1 MQSDK
6 KPAVERFAPDVNQGL
21 SEQQVRAR
29 VEAGLTNQTS
39 RAPGKTTSQILR
51 GNLMTLFNLLNLV
64 LAILVI
70 SVGSYKNALFMIVI
84 ILNAVIGTV
93 QELRAKKTVEK
104 LSVISAPTAFAV
116 RSGKEVKLGVSELVL
131 DDVMVLKTGMQI
143 CADGSVLAGE
153 VEVNESL
160 LTGESDPILKRPG
173 DALMSGSFVVSGQAS
188 ARVEKVG
195 DDNYAAQLTRDAQKM
210 KKPNS
215 ELMKSLNALIRVI
228 SVVILPLGAALFIKS
243 RFFLHESVQDG
254 VVSTVAAMVGMIPEG
269 LILLTSVALA
279 VGVIRLAQRKT
290 LVQELYCMETLARVD
305 VLCLDKTGTITEG
318 SMELQEILPLEGDEQ
333 GVRDSMALL
342 SGAMKDDNPTFAALR
357 VAFPAASDSAPLK
370 VVPFSSARKWSGAR
384 FEKQGSLVL
393 GAGEFVLGENY
404 RLIRERVEQ
413 CAQKG
418 QRVLVLA
425 QSDQDFEGEQGL
437 PGGLRPVALLA
448 LADKIRPEAGDTL
461 RFFAEQDVDLRV
473 ISGDNPKTVAAVAA
487 RAGLK
492 DAQRCVDASTL
503 KTEEQL
509 FQAAAQYK
517 VFGRVTPQQKCAL
530 VRALKAQGH
539 VVAMTGDGVNDVPA
553 LKEADCSVAMAAGS
567 DAARQVAQLV
577 LLDNNFASMPHVVL
591 EGRRVINN
599 IRRSA
604 SLFLTKTL
612 FSFLLA
618 IISLIFGAGYPFEPI
633 QLTLF
638 SAITIGIP
646 SFFLAM
652 EPNKA
657 RIQGKFLQTVIRQAA
672 PGALCI
678 VLGVQSIT
686 ALASGSAA
694 QMSTMATLYAVLVG
708 LTVLFRVCR
717 PFNPNRVELFI
728 GCCAL
733 FIGAIT
739 LMPQWF
745 SLTALEWPHLLTVLG
760 AALLGG
766 MLLPL
771 LSRGVDAADRLLE
784 KKLARK

>member
-1 MQSDK
+1 MESGK
-6 KPAVERFAPDVNQGL
+6 TGRFRPDAHQGL
-21 SEQQVRAR
+21 SEAQVRAR

-39 RAPGKTTSQILR
+39 RAPGKTTAQILR

-104 LSVISAPTAFAV
+104 LSVISAPTALAV
-116 RSGKEVKLGVSELVL
+116 RSGREVKLGVSELVL
-131 DDVMVLKTGMQI
+131 DDVMVLKSGMQI
-143 CADGSVLAGE
+143 CADGVVLEGE
-153 VEVNESL
+153 IEVNESL

-173 DALMSGSFVVSGQAS
+173 DGLMSGSFVVSGRAN
-188 ARVEKVG
+188 ARVDKVG
-195 DDNYAAQLTRDAQKM
+195 DDNYAAQLTRDAQRL

-243 RFFLHESVQDG
+243 RFILHESLQDG

-318 SMELQEILPLEGDEQ
+318 SMEVQGIIPLAAPEDQVRTDMGILA
-333 GVRDSMALL
+333 S
-342 SGAMKDDNPTFAALR
+342 AMQDDNPTFAALR
-357 VAFPAASDSAPLK
+357 AAFPPIQGSAPLK

-384 FEKQGSLVL
+384 FEKLGSLVL
-393 GAGEFVLGENY
+393 GAGEFVLGADY
-404 RLIRERVEQ
+404 QSIRGRVEE

-425 QSDQDFEGEQGL
+425 QSDQDFQGEQGL
-437 PGGLRPVALLA
+437 PQSLKPLALLT
-448 LADKIRPEAGDTL
+448 LADKIRPEAAGTL

-473 ISGDNPKTVAAVAA
+473 ISGDNPKTVAAVAG

-492 DAQRCVDASTL
+492 DAQLCVDASTL
-503 KTEEQL
+503 KTEEQIR
-509 FQAAAQYK
+509 QAAARYK
-517 VFGRVTPQQKCAL
+517 VFGRVTPEQKCKL

-553 LKEADCSVAMAAGS
+553 LKEADCSVAMASGS

-638 SAITIGIP
+638 STITIGIP
-646 SFFLAM
+646 SFFLAL
-652 EPNKA
+652 EPNRA

-678 VLGVQSIT
+678 VLGVQALT
-686 ALASGSAA
+686 ALATGTPE
-694 QMSTMATLYAVLVG
+694 QLSTMATLYAVLVG
-708 LTVLFRVCR
+708 LIVLFRVCM
-717 PFNPNRVELFI
+717 PFNRNRVVLFA
-728 GCCAL
+728 GCCVL
-733 FIGAIT
+733 FVGAIC
-739 LMPQWF
+739 LLPVWF
-745 SLTALEWPHLLTVLG
+745 SLAALERNHVLMVLG
-760 AALLGG
+760 AAVVGG
-766 MLLPL
+766 LALPL
-771 LSRGVDAADRLLE
+771 LSKGVDALDRALE
-784 KKLARK
+784 KKLADK

>member
-1 MQSDK
+1 MESGK
-6 KPAVERFAPDVNQGL
+6 TERFRPDAHQGL
-21 SEQQVRAR
+21 SEAQVRAR

-39 RAPGKTTSQILR
+39 RAPGKTTAQILR

-104 LSVISAPTAFAV
+104 LSVISAPTALAV
-116 RSGKEVKLGVSELVL
+116 RSGREVKLGVSELVL
-131 DDVMVLKTGMQI
+131 DDVMVLKSGMQI
-143 CADGSVLAGE
+143 CADGVVLEGE
-153 VEVNESL
+153 IEVNESL

-173 DALMSGSFVVSGQAS
+173 DGLMSGSFVVSGRAN
-188 ARVEKVG
+188 ARVDKVG
-195 DDNYAAQLTRDAQKM
+195 DDNYAAQLTRDAQRL

-243 RFFLHESVQDG
+243 RFILHESLQDG

-318 SMELQEILPLEGDEQ
+318 SMEVQGIIPLAAPEDQVRTDMGILA
-333 GVRDSMALL
+333 S
-342 SGAMKDDNPTFAALR
+342 AMQDDNPTFAALR
-357 VAFPAASDSAPLK
+357 AAFPPIQGSAPLK

-384 FEKQGSLVL
+384 FEKLGSLVL
-393 GAGEFVLGENY
+393 GAGEFVLGADY
-404 RLIRERVEQ
+404 QSIRGRVEE

-425 QSDQDFEGEQGL
+425 QSDQDFQGEQGL
-437 PGGLRPVALLA
+437 PQGLKPLALLT
-448 LADKIRPEAGDTL
+448 LADKIRPEAAGTL

-473 ISGDNPKTVAAVAA
+473 ISGDNPKTVAAVAG

-492 DAQRCVDASTL
+492 DAQLCVDASTL
-503 KTEEQL
+503 KTEEQIR
-509 FQAAAQYK
+509 QAAARYK
-517 VFGRVTPQQKCAL
+517 VFGRVTPEQKCKL

-553 LKEADCSVAMAAGS
+553 LKEADCSVAMASGS

-638 SAITIGIP
+638 STITIGIP
-646 SFFLAM
+646 SFFLAL
-652 EPNKA
+652 EPNRA

-678 VLGVQSIT
+678 VLGVQALT
-686 ALASGSAA
+686 ALATGTPE
-694 QMSTMATLYAVLVG
+694 QLSTMATLYAVLVG
-708 LTVLFRVCR
+708 LIVLFRVCM
-717 PFNPNRVELFI
+717 PFNRNRVVLFA
-728 GCCAL
+728 GCCVL
-733 FIGAIT
+733 FVGAIC
-739 LMPQWF
+739 LLPVWF
-745 SLTALEWPHLLTVLG
+745 SLAALERNHVLMVLG
-760 AALLGG
+760 AAVVGG
-766 MLLPL
+766 LALPL
-771 LSRGVDAADRLLE
+771 LSKGVDALDRALE
-784 KKLARK
+784 KKLADK

>member
-1 MQSDK
+1 MESGK
-6 KPAVERFAPDVNQGL
+6 TGRFRPDAHQGL
-21 SEQQVRAR
+21 SEAQVRAR

-39 RAPGKTTSQILR
+39 RAPGKTTAQILR

-104 LSVISAPTAFAV
+104 LSVISAPTALAV
-116 RSGKEVKLGVSELVL
+116 RSGREVKLGVSELVL
-131 DDVMVLKTGMQI
+131 DDVMVLKSGMQI
-143 CADGSVLAGE
+143 CADGVVLEGE
-153 VEVNESL
+153 IEVNESL

-173 DALMSGSFVVSGQAS
+173 DGLMSGSFVVSGRAN
-188 ARVEKVG
+188 ARVDKVG
-195 DDNYAAQLTRDAQKM
+195 DDNYAAQLTRDAQRL

-243 RFFLHESVQDG
+243 RFILHESLQDG

-318 SMELQEILPLEGDEQ
+318 SMEVQGIIPLAASEDQVRTDMGILA
-333 GVRDSMALL
+333 S
-342 SGAMKDDNPTFAALR
+342 AMQDDNPTFAALR
-357 VAFPAASDSAPLK
+357 AAFPPIQGSAPLK

-384 FEKQGSLVL
+384 FEKLGSLVL
-393 GAGEFVLGENY
+393 GAGEFVLGADY
-404 RLIRERVEQ
+404 QSIRGRVEE

-425 QSDQDFEGEQGL
+425 QSDQDFQGEQGL
-437 PGGLRPVALLA
+437 PQGLKPLALLT
-448 LADKIRPEAGDTL
+448 LADKIRPEAAGTL

-473 ISGDNPKTVAAVAA
+473 ISGDNPKTVAAVAG
-487 RAGLK
+487 RAGLR
-492 DAQRCVDASTL
+492 DAQLCVDASTL
-503 KTEEQL
+503 KTEEQIR
-509 FQAAAQYK
+509 QAAARYK
-517 VFGRVTPQQKCAL
+517 VFGRVTPEQKCKL

-553 LKEADCSVAMAAGS
+553 LKEADCSVAMASGS

-638 SAITIGIP
+638 STITIGIP
-646 SFFLAM
+646 SFFLAL
-652 EPNKA
+652 EPNRA

-678 VLGVQSIT
+678 VLGVQALT
-686 ALASGSAA
+686 ALATGTPE
-694 QMSTMATLYAVLVG
+694 QLSTMATLYAVLVG
-708 LTVLFRVCR
+708 LIVLFRVCM
-717 PFNPNRVELFI
+717 PFNRNRVVLFA
-728 GCCAL
+728 GCCVL
-733 FIGAIT
+733 FVGAIC
-739 LMPQWF
+739 LLPVWF
-745 SLTALEWPHLLTVLG
+745 SLAALERNHVLMVLG
-760 AALLGG
+760 AAVVGG
-766 MLLPL
+766 LALPL
-771 LSRGVDAADRLLE
+771 LSKGVDALDRALE
-784 KKLARK
+784 KKLADK

>member
-1 MQSDK
+1 MESGK
-6 KPAVERFAPDVNQGL
+6 TERFRPDAHQGL
-21 SEQQVRAR
+21 SEAQVHAR

-39 RAPGKTTSQILR
+39 RAPGKTTAQILR

-104 LSVISAPTAFAV
+104 LSVISAPTALAV
-116 RSGKEVKLGVSELVL
+116 RSGREVKLGVSELVL
-131 DDVMVLKTGMQI
+131 DDVMVLKSGMQI
-143 CADGSVLAGE
+143 CADGVVLEGE
-153 VEVNESL
+153 IEVNESL

-173 DALMSGSFVVSGQAS
+173 DGLMSGSFVVSGRAN
-188 ARVEKVG
+188 ARVDKVG
-195 DDNYAAQLTRDAQKM
+195 DDNYAAQLTRDAQRL

-243 RFFLHESVQDG
+243 RFILHESLQDG

-318 SMELQEILPLEGDEQ
+318 SMEVQGIIPLAASEDQVRTDMGILA
-333 GVRDSMALL
+333 S
-342 SGAMKDDNPTFAALR
+342 AMQDDNPTFAALR
-357 VAFPAASDSAPLK
+357 AAFPPIQGSAPLK

-384 FEKQGSLVL
+384 FEKLGSLVL
-393 GAGEFVLGENY
+393 GAGEFVLGADY
-404 RLIRERVEQ
+404 QSIRGRVEE

-425 QSDQDFEGEQGL
+425 QSDQDFQGEQGL
-437 PGGLRPVALLA
+437 PQGLKPLALLT
-448 LADKIRPEAGDTL
+448 LADKIRPEAAGTL

-473 ISGDNPKTVAAVAA
+473 ISGDNPKTVAAVAG

-492 DAQRCVDASTL
+492 DAQLCVDASTL
-503 KTEEQL
+503 KTEEQIR
-509 FQAAAQYK
+509 QAAARYK
-517 VFGRVTPQQKCAL
+517 VFGRVTPEQKCKL

-553 LKEADCSVAMAAGS
+553 LKEADCSVAMASGS

-638 SAITIGIP
+638 STITIGIP
-646 SFFLAM
+646 SFFLAL
-652 EPNKA
+652 EPNRA

-678 VLGVQSIT
+678 VLGVQALT
-686 ALASGSAA
+686 ALATGTPE
-694 QMSTMATLYAVLVG
+694 QLSTMATLYAVLVG
-708 LTVLFRVCR
+708 LIVLFRVCM
-717 PFNPNRVELFI
+717 PFNRNRVVLFA
-728 GCCAL
+728 GCCVL
-733 FIGAIT
+733 FVGAIC
-739 LMPQWF
+739 LLPVWF
-745 SLTALEWPHLLTVLG
+745 SLAALERNHVLMVLG
-760 AALLGG
+760 AAVVGG
-766 MLLPL
+766 LALPL
-771 LSRGVDAADRLLE
+771 LSKGVDALDRALE
-784 KKLARK
+784 KKLADK

>member
-1 MQSDK
+1 MESGK
-6 KPAVERFAPDVNQGL
+6 TGRFRPDAHQGL
-21 SEQQVRAR
+21 SEAQVRAR

-39 RAPGKTTSQILR
+39 RAPGKTTAQILR

-104 LSVISAPTAFAV
+104 LSVISAPTALAV
-116 RSGKEVKLGVSELVL
+116 RSGREVKLGVSELVL
-131 DDVMVLKTGMQI
+131 DDVMVLKSGMQI
-143 CADGSVLAGE
+143 CADGVVLEGE
-153 VEVNESL
+153 IEVNESL

-173 DALMSGSFVVSGQAS
+173 DGLMSGSFVVSGRAN
-188 ARVEKVG
+188 ARVDKVG
-195 DDNYAAQLTRDAQKM
+195 DDNYAAQLTRDAQRL

-243 RFFLHESVQDG
+243 RFILHESLQDG

-318 SMELQEILPLEGDEQ
+318 SMEVQGIIPLAAPEDQVRTDMGILA
-333 GVRDSMALL
+333 S
-342 SGAMKDDNPTFAALR
+342 AMQDDNPTFAALR
-357 VAFPAASDSAPLK
+357 AAFPPIQGSAPLK

-384 FEKQGSLVL
+384 FEKLGSLVL
-393 GAGEFVLGENY
+393 GAGEFVLGADY
-404 RLIRERVEQ
+404 QSIRGRVEE

-425 QSDQDFEGEQGL
+425 QSDQDFQGEQGL
-437 PGGLRPVALLA
+437 PQGLKPLALLT
-448 LADKIRPEAGDTL
+448 LADKIRPEAAGTL

-473 ISGDNPKTVAAVAA
+473 ISGDNPKTVAAVAG
-487 RAGLK
+487 RAGLR
-492 DAQRCVDASTL
+492 DAQLCVDASTL

-509 FQAAAQYK
+509 RQAAARYK
-517 VFGRVTPQQKCAL
+517 VFGRVTPEQKCKL

-553 LKEADCSVAMAAGS
+553 LKEADCSVAMASGS

-638 SAITIGIP
+638 STITIGIP
-646 SFFLAM
+646 SFFLAL
-652 EPNKA
+652 EPNRA

-678 VLGVQSIT
+678 VLGVQALT
-686 ALASGSAA
+686 ALATGTPE
-694 QMSTMATLYAVLVG
+694 QLSTMATLYAVLVG
-708 LTVLFRVCR
+708 LIVLFRVCM
-717 PFNPNRVELFI
+717 PFNRNRVVLFA
-728 GCCAL
+728 GCCVL
-733 FIGAIT
+733 FVGAIC
-739 LMPQWF
+739 LLPVWF
-745 SLTALEWPHLLTVLG
+745 SLAALERNHVLMVLG
-760 AALLGG
+760 AAVVGG
-766 MLLPL
+766 LALPL
-771 LSRGVDAADRLLE
+771 LSKGVDALDRALE
-784 KKLARK
+784 KKLADK

>member
-1 MQSDK
+1 MQTSQK
-6 KPAVERFAPDVNQGL
+6 QAPERFHPAANQGL
-21 SEQQVRAR
+21 NEEQVRSR
-29 VEAGLTNQTS
+29 MEAGLDNRTS
-39 RAPGKTTSQILR
+39 RAPGKTTGQILR

-64 LAILVI
+64 LALLVV

-84 ILNAVIGTV
+84 VLNAVIGTV

-104 LSVISAPTAFAV
+104 LSVISAPTALAV
-116 RSGKEVKLGVSELVL
+116 RGGKEVKLGVSELVL
-131 DDVMVLKTGMQI
+131 DDVMVLKSGMQI
-143 CADGSVLAGE
+143 CADGIVLEGE
-153 VEVNESL
+153 IEVNESL
-160 LTGESDPILKRPG
+160 LTGESDPILKHPG
-173 DALMSGSFVVSGQAS
+173 DVLMSGSFVVSGRAN

-228 SVVILPLGAALFIKS
+228 SVVILPLGGALFIKS
-243 RFFLHESVQDG
+243 RFFLHESIQDG

-318 SMELQEILPLEGDEQ
+318 TMEVQGIIPLEGDEARTRAYM
-333 GVRDSMALL
+333 GALT
-342 SGAMKDDNPTFAALR
+342 GAMQEDNPTFVAIKA
-357 VAFPAASDSAPLK
+357 AFPPVSGNAPLK

-384 FEKQGSLVL
+384 FENLGSLVL
-393 GAGEFVLGENY
+393 GAGEFVLGADY
-404 RLIRERVEQ
+404 SLIRDRVEE

-425 QSDQDFEGEQGL
+425 QSAQDFQGEQGL
-437 PGGLRPVALLA
+437 PHGLKPLALLT
-448 LADKIRPEAGDTL
+448 LADKIRPEAADTL

-473 ISGDNPKTVAAVAA
+473 ISGDNPKTVAAVAG

-492 DAQRCVDASTL
+492 DAGLCVDASTL
-503 KTEEQL
+503 ETEAQL
-509 FQAAAQYK
+509 EQAAAKYK
-517 VFGRVTPQQKCAL
+517 VFGRVTPEQKCRL

-553 LKEADCSVAMAAGS
+553 LKEADCSVAMASGS

-638 SAITIGIP
+638 STVTIGIP
-646 SFFLAM
+646 SFFLAL
-652 EPNKA
+652 EPNRA

-678 VLGVQSIT
+678 VLGVQALT
-686 ALASGSAA
+686 ALATGSPD

-708 LTVLFRVCR
+708 LIVLFRVCT
-717 PFNPNRVELFI
+717 PFNRNRAVLFV
-728 GCCAL
+728 GCCLL
-733 FIGAIT
+733 FVGAVF
-739 LMPQWF
+739 LMSGWF
-745 SLTALEWPHLLTVLG
+745 SLVALENSQILMVLG
-760 AALLGG
+760 AAVLGG
-766 MLLPL
+766 LLLPL
-771 LSRGVDAADRLLE
+771 MSKVVDAADKLLE
-784 KKLARK
+784 KRMGA

>member
-1 MQSDK
+1 MESGK
-6 KPAVERFAPDVNQGL
+6 TGRFRPDAHQGL
-21 SEQQVRAR
+21 SEAQVRAR

-39 RAPGKTTSQILR
+39 RAPGKTTAQILR

-104 LSVISAPTAFAV
+104 LSVISAPTALAV
-116 RSGKEVKLGVSELVL
+116 RSGREVKLGVSELVL
-131 DDVMVLKTGMQI
+131 DDVMVLKSGMQI
-143 CADGSVLAGE
+143 CADGVVLEGE
-153 VEVNESL
+153 IEVNESL

-173 DALMSGSFVVSGQAS
+173 DGLMSGSFVVSGRAN
-188 ARVEKVG
+188 ARVDKVG
-195 DDNYAAQLTRDAQKM
+195 DDNYAAQLTRDAQRL

-243 RFFLHESVQDG
+243 RFILHESLQDG

-318 SMELQEILPLEGDEQ
+318 SMEVQGIIPLAAPEDQVRTDMGILA
-333 GVRDSMALL
+333 S
-342 SGAMKDDNPTFAALR
+342 AMQDDNPTFAALR
-357 VAFPAASDSAPLK
+357 AAFPPIQGSAPLK

-384 FEKQGSLVL
+384 FEKLGSLVL
-393 GAGEFVLGENY
+393 GAGEFVLGADY
-404 RLIRERVEQ
+404 QSIRGRVEE

-425 QSDQDFEGEQGL
+425 QSDQDFQGEQGL
-437 PGGLRPVALLA
+437 PQGLKPLALLT
-448 LADKIRPEAGDTL
+448 LADKIRPEAAGTL

-473 ISGDNPKTVAAVAA
+473 ISGDNPKTVAAVAG

-492 DAQRCVDASTL
+492 DAQLCVDASTL
-503 KTEEQL
+503 KTEEQIR
-509 FQAAAQYK
+509 QAAARYK
-517 VFGRVTPQQKCAL
+517 VFGRVTPEQKCKL

-553 LKEADCSVAMAAGS
+553 LKEADCSVAMASGS

-638 SAITIGIP
+638 STITIGIP
-646 SFFLAM
+646 SFFLAL
-652 EPNKA
+652 EPNRA

-678 VLGVQSIT
+678 VLGVQALT
-686 ALASGSAA
+686 ALATGTPE
-694 QMSTMATLYAVLVG
+694 QLSTMATLYAVLVG
-708 LTVLFRVCR
+708 LIVLFRVCM
-717 PFNPNRVELFI
+717 PFNRNRVVLFA
-728 GCCAL
+728 GCCVL
-733 FIGAIT
+733 FVGAIC
-739 LMPQWF
+739 LLPVWF
-745 SLTALEWPHLLTVLG
+745 SLAALERNHVLMVLG
-760 AALLGG
+760 AAVVGG
-766 MLLPL
+766 LALPL
-771 LSRGVDAADRLLE
+771 LSKGVDALDRALE
-784 KKLARK
+784 KKLADK

>member
-1 MQSDK
+1 MESGK
-6 KPAVERFAPDVNQGL
+6 TGRFRPDAHQGL
-21 SEQQVRAR
+21 SEAQVRAR

-39 RAPGKTTSQILR
+39 RAPGKTTAQILR

-104 LSVISAPTAFAV
+104 LSVISAPTALAV
-116 RSGKEVKLGVSELVL
+116 RSGREVKLGVSELVL
-131 DDVMVLKTGMQI
+131 DDVMVLKSGMQI
-143 CADGSVLAGE
+143 CADGVVLEGE
-153 VEVNESL
+153 IEVNESL

-173 DALMSGSFVVSGQAS
+173 DGLMSGSFVVSGRAN
-188 ARVEKVG
+188 ARVDKVG
-195 DDNYAAQLTRDAQKM
+195 DDNYAAQLTRDAQRL

-243 RFFLHESVQDG
+243 RFILHESLQDG

-318 SMELQEILPLEGDEQ
+318 SMEVQGIIPLAASEDQVRTDMGILA
-333 GVRDSMALL
+333 S
-342 SGAMKDDNPTFAALR
+342 AMQDDNPTFAALR
-357 VAFPAASDSAPLK
+357 AAFPPIQGSAPLK

-384 FEKQGSLVL
+384 FEKLGSLVL
-393 GAGEFVLGENY
+393 GAGEFVLGADY
-404 RLIRERVEQ
+404 QSIRGRVEE

-425 QSDQDFEGEQGL
+425 QSDQDFQGEQGL
-437 PGGLRPVALLA
+437 PQGLKPLALLT
-448 LADKIRPEAGDTL
+448 LADKIRPEAADTL

-473 ISGDNPKTVAAVAA
+473 ISGDNPKTVAAVAG
-487 RAGLK
+487 RAGLR
-492 DAQRCVDASTL
+492 DAQLCVDASTL

-509 FQAAAQYK
+509 RQAAARYK
-517 VFGRVTPQQKCAL
+517 VFGRVTPEQKCKL

-553 LKEADCSVAMAAGS
+553 LKEADCSVAMASGS

-638 SAITIGIP
+638 STITIGIP
-646 SFFLAM
+646 SFFLAL
-652 EPNKA
+652 EPNRA

-678 VLGVQSIT
+678 VLGVQALT
-686 ALASGSAA
+686 ALATGTPE
-694 QMSTMATLYAVLVG
+694 QLSTMATLYAVLVG
-708 LTVLFRVCR
+708 LIVLFRVCM
-717 PFNPNRVELFI
+717 PFNRNRVVLFA
-728 GCCAL
+728 GCCVL
-733 FIGAIT
+733 FVGAIC
-739 LMPQWF
+739 LLPVWF
-745 SLTALEWPHLLTVLG
+745 SLAALERNHVLMVLG
-760 AALLGG
+760 AAVVGG
-766 MLLPL
+766 LALPL
-771 LSRGVDAADRLLE
+771 LSKGVDALDRALE
-784 KKLARK
+784 KKLADK

>member
-1 MQSDK
+1 MESGK
-6 KPAVERFAPDVNQGL
+6 TERFRPDAHQGL
-21 SEQQVRAR
+21 SEAQVRAR

-39 RAPGKTTSQILR
+39 RAPGKTTAQILR

-104 LSVISAPTAFAV
+104 LSVISAPTALAV
-116 RSGKEVKLGVSELVL
+116 RSGREVKLGVSELVL
-131 DDVMVLKTGMQI
+131 DDVMVLKSGMQI
-143 CADGSVLAGE
+143 CADGVVLEGE
-153 VEVNESL
+153 IEVNESL

-173 DALMSGSFVVSGQAS
+173 DGLMSGSFVVSGRAN
-188 ARVEKVG
+188 ARVDKVG
-195 DDNYAAQLTRDAQKM
+195 DDNYAAQLTRDAQRL

-243 RFFLHESVQDG
+243 RFILHESLQDG

-318 SMELQEILPLEGDEQ
+318 SMEVQGIIPLAASEDQVRTDMGILA
-333 GVRDSMALL
+333 S
-342 SGAMKDDNPTFAALR
+342 AMQDDNPTFAALR
-357 VAFPAASDSAPLK
+357 AAFPPIQGSAPLK

-384 FEKQGSLVL
+384 FEKLGSLVL
-393 GAGEFVLGENY
+393 GAGEFVLGADY
-404 RLIRERVEQ
+404 QSIRGRVEE

-425 QSDQDFEGEQGL
+425 QSDQEFQGEQGL
-437 PGGLRPVALLA
+437 PQGLKPLALLT
-448 LADKIRPEAGDTL
+448 LADKIRPEAAGTL

-473 ISGDNPKTVAAVAA
+473 ISGDNPKTVAAVAG

-492 DAQRCVDASTL
+492 DAQLCVDASTL

-509 FQAAAQYK
+509 RQAAARYK
-517 VFGRVTPQQKCAL
+517 VFGRVTPEQKCKL

-553 LKEADCSVAMAAGS
+553 LKEADCSVAMASGS

-638 SAITIGIP
+638 STITIGIP
-646 SFFLAM
+646 SFFLAL
-652 EPNKA
+652 EPNRA

-678 VLGVQSIT
+678 VLGVQALT
-686 ALASGSAA
+686 ALATGTPE
-694 QMSTMATLYAVLVG
+694 QLSTMATLYAVLVG
-708 LTVLFRVCR
+708 LIVLFRVCM
-717 PFNPNRVELFI
+717 PFNRNRVVLFA
-728 GCCAL
+728 GCCVL
-733 FIGAIT
+733 FVGAIC
-739 LMPQWF
+739 LLPVWF
-745 SLTALEWPHLLTVLG
+745 SLAALERNHVLMVLG
-760 AALLGG
+760 AAVVGG
-766 MLLPL
+766 LALPL
-771 LSRGVDAADRLLE
+771 LSKGVDALDGALE
-784 KKLARK
+784 KKLADK

>member
-1 MQSDK
+1 MESGK
-6 KPAVERFAPDVNQGL
+6 TGRFRPDAHQGL
-21 SEQQVRAR
+21 SEAQVRAR

-39 RAPGKTTSQILR
+39 RAPGKTTAQILR

-64 LAILVI
+64 LAILLI

-104 LSVISAPTAFAV
+104 LSVISAPTALAV
-116 RSGKEVKLGVSELVL
+116 RSGREVKLGVSELVL
-131 DDVMVLKTGMQI
+131 DDVMVLKSGMQI
-143 CADGSVLAGE
+143 CADGVVLEGE
-153 VEVNESL
+153 IEVNESL

-173 DALMSGSFVVSGQAS
+173 DGLMSGSFVVSGRAN
-188 ARVEKVG
+188 ARVDKVG
-195 DDNYAAQLTRDAQKM
+195 DDNYAAQLTRDAQRL

-243 RFFLHESVQDG
+243 RFILHESLQDG

-318 SMELQEILPLEGDEQ
+318 SMEVQGIIPLAAPEDQVRTDMGILASALQ
-333 GVRDSMALL
+333 
-342 SGAMKDDNPTFAALR
+342 DDNPTFAALR
-357 VAFPAASDSAPLK
+357 AAFPPIQGSAPLK

-384 FEKQGSLVL
+384 FEKLGSLVL
-393 GAGEFVLGENY
+393 GAGEFVLGADY
-404 RLIRERVEQ
+404 QSIRGRVEE

-425 QSDQDFEGEQGL
+425 QSDQDFQGEQGL
-437 PGGLRPVALLA
+437 PQGLKPLALLT
-448 LADKIRPEAGDTL
+448 LADKIRPEAAGTL

-473 ISGDNPKTVAAVAA
+473 ISGDNPKTVAAVAG

-492 DAQRCVDASTL
+492 DAQLCVDASTL
-503 KTEEQL
+503 KTEEQIR
-509 FQAAAQYK
+509 QAAARYK
-517 VFGRVTPQQKCAL
+517 VFGRVTPEQKCKL

-553 LKEADCSVAMAAGS
+553 LKEADCSVAMASGS

-638 SAITIGIP
+638 STITIGIP
-646 SFFLAM
+646 SFFLAL
-652 EPNKA
+652 EPNRA

-678 VLGVQSIT
+678 VLGVQALT
-686 ALASGSAA
+686 ALATGTPE
-694 QMSTMATLYAVLVG
+694 QLSTMATLYAVLVG
-708 LTVLFRVCR
+708 LIVLFRVCM
-717 PFNPNRVELFI
+717 PFNRNRVVLFA
-728 GCCAL
+728 GCCVL
-733 FIGAIT
+733 FVGAIC
-739 LMPQWF
+739 LLPVWF
-745 SLTALEWPHLLTVLG
+745 SLAALERNHVLMVLG
-760 AALLGG
+760 AAVVGG
-766 MLLPL
+766 LALPL
-771 LSRGVDAADRLLE
+771 LSKGVDALDRALE
-784 KKLARK
+784 KKLADK

>member
-1 MQSDK
+1 MESGK
-6 KPAVERFAPDVNQGL
+6 TERFRPDAHQGL
-21 SEQQVRAR
+21 SEAQVRAR

-39 RAPGKTTSQILR
+39 RAPGKTTAQILR

-104 LSVISAPTAFAV
+104 LSVISAPTALAV
-116 RSGKEVKLGVSELVL
+116 RSGREVKLGVSELVL
-131 DDVMVLKTGMQI
+131 DDVMVLKSGMQI
-143 CADGSVLAGE
+143 CADGVVLEGE
-153 VEVNESL
+153 IEVNESL

-173 DALMSGSFVVSGQAS
+173 DGLMSGSFVVSGRAN
-188 ARVEKVG
+188 ARVDKVG
-195 DDNYAAQLTRDAQKM
+195 DDNYAAQLTRDAQRL

-243 RFFLHESVQDG
+243 RFILHESLQDG

-318 SMELQEILPLEGDEQ
+318 SMEVQGIIPLAAPEDQVRTDMGILA
-333 GVRDSMALL
+333 S
-342 SGAMKDDNPTFAALR
+342 AMQDDNPTFAALR
-357 VAFPAASDSAPLK
+357 AAFPPIQGGAPLK

-384 FEKQGSLVL
+384 FEKLGSLVL
-393 GAGEFVLGENY
+393 GAGEFVLGADY
-404 RLIRERVEQ
+404 QSIRGRVEE

-425 QSDQDFEGEQGL
+425 QSDQDFQGEQGL
-437 PGGLRPVALLA
+437 PQGLKPLALLT
-448 LADKIRPEAGDTL
+448 LADKIRPEAAGTL

-473 ISGDNPKTVAAVAA
+473 ISGDNPKTVAAVAG

-492 DAQRCVDASTL
+492 DAQLCVDASTL
-503 KTEEQL
+503 KTEEQIR
-509 FQAAAQYK
+509 QAAARYK
-517 VFGRVTPQQKCAL
+517 VFGRVTPEQKCKL

-553 LKEADCSVAMAAGS
+553 LKEADCSVAMASGS

-638 SAITIGIP
+638 STITIGIP
-646 SFFLAM
+646 SFFLAL
-652 EPNKA
+652 EPNRA

-678 VLGVQSIT
+678 VLGVQALT
-686 ALASGSAA
+686 ALATGTPE
-694 QMSTMATLYAVLVG
+694 QLSTMATLYAVLVG
-708 LTVLFRVCR
+708 LIVLFRVCM
-717 PFNPNRVELFI
+717 PFNRNRVVLFA
-728 GCCAL
+728 GCCVL
-733 FIGAIT
+733 FVGAIC
-739 LMPQWF
+739 LLPVWF
-745 SLTALEWPHLLTVLG
+745 SLAALERNHVLMVLG
-760 AALLGG
+760 AAVVGG
-766 MLLPL
+766 LALPL
-771 LSRGVDAADRLLE
+771 LSKGVDALDRALE
-784 KKLARK
+784 KKLADK

>member
-1 MQSDK
+1 MESGK
-6 KPAVERFAPDVNQGL
+6 TGRFRPDAHQGL
-21 SEQQVRAR
+21 SEAQVRAR

-39 RAPGKTTSQILR
+39 RAPGKTTAQILR

-104 LSVISAPTAFAV
+104 LSVISAPTALAV
-116 RSGKEVKLGVSELVL
+116 RSGREVKLGVSELVL
-131 DDVMVLKTGMQI
+131 DDVMVLKSGMQI
-143 CADGSVLAGE
+143 CADGVVLEGE
-153 VEVNESL
+153 IEVNESL

-173 DALMSGSFVVSGQAS
+173 DGLMSGSFVVSGRAN
-188 ARVEKVG
+188 ARVDKVG
-195 DDNYAAQLTRDAQKM
+195 DDNYAAQLTRDAQRL

-243 RFFLHESVQDG
+243 RFILHESLQDG

-318 SMELQEILPLEGDEQ
+318 SMEVQGIIPLAASEDQVRTDMGILA
-333 GVRDSMALL
+333 S
-342 SGAMKDDNPTFAALR
+342 AMQDDNPTFAALR
-357 VAFPAASDSAPLK
+357 AAFPPIQGSAPLK

-384 FEKQGSLVL
+384 FEKLGSLVL
-393 GAGEFVLGENY
+393 GAGEFVLGADY
-404 RLIRERVEQ
+404 PSIRGRVEE

-425 QSDQDFEGEQGL
+425 QSDQEFQGEQGL
-437 PGGLRPVALLA
+437 PQGLKPLALLT
-448 LADKIRPEAGDTL
+448 LADKIRPEAAGTL

-473 ISGDNPKTVAAVAA
+473 ISGDNPKTVAAVAG
-487 RAGLK
+487 RAGLR
-492 DAQRCVDASTL
+492 DAQLCVDASTL
-503 KTEEQL
+503 KTEEQIR
-509 FQAAAQYK
+509 QAAARYK
-517 VFGRVTPQQKCAL
+517 VFGRVTPEQKCKL

-553 LKEADCSVAMAAGS
+553 LKEADCSVAMASGS

-638 SAITIGIP
+638 STITIGIP
-646 SFFLAM
+646 SFFLAL
-652 EPNKA
+652 EPNRA

-678 VLGVQSIT
+678 VLGVQALT
-686 ALASGSAA
+686 ALATGTPE
-694 QMSTMATLYAVLVG
+694 QLSTMATLYAVLVG
-708 LTVLFRVCR
+708 LIVLFRVCM
-717 PFNPNRVELFI
+717 PFNRNRVVLFA
-728 GCCAL
+728 GCCVL
-733 FIGAIT
+733 FVGAIC
-739 LMPQWF
+739 LLPVWF
-745 SLTALEWPHLLTVLG
+745 SLAALERNHVLMVLG
-760 AALLGG
+760 AAVVGG
-766 MLLPL
+766 LALPL
-771 LSRGVDAADRLLE
+771 LSKGVDALDRALE
-784 KKLARK
+784 KKLADK

>member
-1 MQSDK
+1 MESGK
-6 KPAVERFAPDVNQGL
+6 TGRFRPDAHQGL
-21 SEQQVRAR
+21 SEAQVRAR

-39 RAPGKTTSQILR
+39 RAPGKTTAQILR

-104 LSVISAPTAFAV
+104 LSVISAPTALAV
-116 RSGKEVKLGVSELVL
+116 RSGREVKLGVSELVL
-131 DDVMVLKTGMQI
+131 DDVMVLKSGMQI
-143 CADGSVLAGE
+143 CADGVVLEGE
-153 VEVNESL
+153 IEVNESL

-173 DALMSGSFVVSGQAS
+173 DGLMSGSFVVSGRAN
-188 ARVEKVG
+188 ARVDKVG
-195 DDNYAAQLTRDAQKM
+195 DDNYAAQLTRDAQRL

-243 RFFLHESVQDG
+243 RFILHESLQDG

-318 SMELQEILPLEGDEQ
+318 SMEVQGIIPLAASEDQVRTDMGILA
-333 GVRDSMALL
+333 S
-342 SGAMKDDNPTFAALR
+342 AMQDDNPTFAALR
-357 VAFPAASDSAPLK
+357 AAFPPIQGSAPLK

-384 FEKQGSLVL
+384 FEKLGSLVL
-393 GAGEFVLGENY
+393 GAGEFVLGADY
-404 RLIRERVEQ
+404 QSIRGRVEE

-425 QSDQDFEGEQGL
+425 QSDQDFQGEQGL
-437 PGGLRPVALLA
+437 PQGLKPLALLT
-448 LADKIRPEAGDTL
+448 LADKIRPEAAGTL

-473 ISGDNPKTVAAVAA
+473 ISGDNPKTVAAVAG

-492 DAQRCVDASTL
+492 DAQLCVDASTL
-503 KTEEQL
+503 KTEEQIR
-509 FQAAAQYK
+509 QAAARYK
-517 VFGRVTPQQKCAL
+517 VFGRVTPEQKCKL

-553 LKEADCSVAMAAGS
+553 LKEADCSVAMASGS

-638 SAITIGIP
+638 STITIGIP
-646 SFFLAM
+646 SFFLAL
-652 EPNKA
+652 EPNRA

-678 VLGVQSIT
+678 VLGVQALT
-686 ALASGSAA
+686 ALATGTPE
-694 QMSTMATLYAVLVG
+694 QLSTMATLYAVLVG
-708 LTVLFRVCR
+708 LIVLFRVCM
-717 PFNPNRVELFI
+717 PFNRNRVVLFA
-728 GCCAL
+728 GCCVL
-733 FIGAIT
+733 FVGAIC
-739 LMPQWF
+739 LLPVWF
-745 SLTALEWPHLLTVLG
+745 SLAALERNHVLMVLG
-760 AALLGG
+760 AAVVGG
-766 MLLPL
+766 LALPL
-771 LSRGVDAADRLLE
+771 LSKGVDALDRALE
-784 KKLARK
+784 KKLADK

>member
-1 MQSDK
+1 MESGK
-6 KPAVERFAPDVNQGL
+6 TGRFRPDAHQGL
-21 SEQQVRAR
+21 SEAQVRAR

-39 RAPGKTTSQILR
+39 RAPGKTTAQILR

-104 LSVISAPTAFAV
+104 LSVISAPTALAV
-116 RSGKEVKLGVSELVL
+116 RSGREVKLGVSELVL
-131 DDVMVLKTGMQI
+131 DDVMVLKSGMQI
-143 CADGSVLAGE
+143 CADGVVLEGE
-153 VEVNESL
+153 IEVNESL

-173 DALMSGSFVVSGQAS
+173 DGLMSGSFVVSGRAN
-188 ARVEKVG
+188 ARVDKVG
-195 DDNYAAQLTRDAQKM
+195 DDNYAAQLTRDAQRL

-243 RFFLHESVQDG
+243 RFILHESLQDG

-318 SMELQEILPLEGDEQ
+318 SMEVQGIIPLAAPEDQVRTDMGILA
-333 GVRDSMALL
+333 S
-342 SGAMKDDNPTFAALR
+342 AMQDDNPTFAALR
-357 VAFPAASDSAPLK
+357 AAFPPIQGSAPLK

-384 FEKQGSLVL
+384 FEKLGSLVL
-393 GAGEFVLGENY
+393 GAGEFVLGADY
-404 RLIRERVEQ
+404 QSIRGRVEE

-425 QSDQDFEGEQGL
+425 QSDQDFQGEQGL
-437 PGGLRPVALLA
+437 PQGLKPLALLT
-448 LADKIRPEAGDTL
+448 LADKIRPEAAGTL

-473 ISGDNPKTVAAVAA
+473 ISGDNPKTVAAVAG

-492 DAQRCVDASTL
+492 DAQLCVDASTL
-503 KTEEQL
+503 KTEEQIR
-509 FQAAAQYK
+509 QAAARYK
-517 VFGRVTPQQKCAL
+517 VFGRVTPEQKCKL
-530 VRALKAQGH
+530 VRALKDQGH

-553 LKEADCSVAMAAGS
+553 LKEADCSVAMASGS

-638 SAITIGIP
+638 STITIGIP
-646 SFFLAM
+646 SFFLAL
-652 EPNKA
+652 EPNRA

-678 VLGVQSIT
+678 VLGVQALT
-686 ALASGSAA
+686 ALATGTPE
-694 QMSTMATLYAVLVG
+694 QLSTMATLYAVLVG
-708 LTVLFRVCR
+708 LIVLFRVCM
-717 PFNPNRVELFI
+717 PFNRNRVVLFA
-728 GCCAL
+728 GCCVL
-733 FIGAIT
+733 FVGAIC
-739 LMPQWF
+739 LLPVWF
-745 SLTALEWPHLLTVLG
+745 SLAALERNHVLMVLG
-760 AALLGG
+760 AAVVGG
-766 MLLPL
+766 LALPL
-771 LSRGVDAADRLLE
+771 LSKGVDALDRALE
-784 KKLARK
+784 KKLADK

>member
-1 MQSDK
+1 MESGK
-6 KPAVERFAPDVNQGL
+6 TERFRPDAHQGL
-21 SEQQVRAR
+21 SEAQVRAR

-39 RAPGKTTSQILR
+39 RAPGKTTAQILR

-104 LSVISAPTAFAV
+104 LSVISAPTALAV
-116 RSGKEVKLGVSELVL
+116 RSGREVKLGVSELVL
-131 DDVMVLKTGMQI
+131 DDVMVLKSGMQI
-143 CADGSVLAGE
+143 CADGVVLEGE
-153 VEVNESL
+153 IEVNESL

-173 DALMSGSFVVSGQAS
+173 DGLMSGSFVVSGRAN
-188 ARVEKVG
+188 ARVDKVG
-195 DDNYAAQLTRDAQKM
+195 DDNYAAQLTRDAQRL

-243 RFFLHESVQDG
+243 RFILHESLQDG

-318 SMELQEILPLEGDEQ
+318 SMEVQGIIPLAASEDQVRTDMGILA
-333 GVRDSMALL
+333 S
-342 SGAMKDDNPTFAALR
+342 AMQDDNPTFAALR
-357 VAFPAASDSAPLK
+357 AAFPPIQGSAPLK

-384 FEKQGSLVL
+384 FEKLGSLVL
-393 GAGEFVLGENY
+393 GAGEFVLGADY
-404 RLIRERVEQ
+404 PSIRGRVEE

-425 QSDQDFEGEQGL
+425 QSDQDFQGEQGL
-437 PGGLRPVALLA
+437 PQSLKPLALLT
-448 LADKIRPEAGDTL
+448 LADKIRPEAAGTL

-473 ISGDNPKTVAAVAA
+473 ISGDNPKTVAAVAG
-487 RAGLK
+487 RAGLR
-492 DAQRCVDASTL
+492 DAQLCVDASTL

-509 FQAAAQYK
+509 RQAAARYK
-517 VFGRVTPQQKCAL
+517 VFGRVTPEQKCKL

-553 LKEADCSVAMAAGS
+553 LKEADCSVAMASGS

-638 SAITIGIP
+638 STITIGIP
-646 SFFLAM
+646 SFFLAL
-652 EPNKA
+652 EPNRA

-678 VLGVQSIT
+678 VLGVQALT
-686 ALASGSAA
+686 ALATGTPE
-694 QMSTMATLYAVLVG
+694 QLSTMATLYAVLVG
-708 LTVLFRVCR
+708 LIVLFRVCM
-717 PFNPNRVELFI
+717 PFNRNRVVLFA
-728 GCCAL
+728 GCCVL
-733 FIGAIT
+733 FVGAIC
-739 LMPQWF
+739 LLPVWF
-745 SLTALEWPHLLTVLG
+745 SLAALERNHVLMVLG
-760 AALLGG
+760 AAVVGG
-766 MLLPL
+766 LALPL
-771 LSRGVDAADRLLE
+771 LSKGVDALDRALE
-784 KKLARK
+784 KKLADK